1 VEVENAPE
9 TLRAG
14 GDFVLRTAHGKE
26 LQQAGARWSAKLGAW
41 TLPATQ
47 MHAQMVD
54 DMDLGLPS
62 LRASLVVAEGS
73 VDDDRLY
80 PFQREAAGRLA
91 VSPHGLLVCLSP
103 GLGKTAVAI
112 AAADACMTDQVVV
125 VAPASLLRTWERE
138 IHKWSKTHCEVY
150 VARGSMDYEAAGRAR
165 WIVTSWEWMTRHEK
179 EFGKGWPVWVLDES
193 VLVKS
198 RGSARF
204 KALDRLRKGIGRVW
218 LLSGNPTT
226 RYADDLW
233 AQLHLIWPRAFASY
247 WRFAERYTVVEDT
260 PWGKS
265 ITASRAGMNA
275 ARDNADLMLVVNQE
289 DVLDLPEY
297 LFEVIDVG
305 LTVPQALAYGTMKKE
320 FVAELENG
328 TEVIAANEVAKL
340 MKLQQIVSCWDG
352 HSSKR
357 DALVE
362 LIKTYEAP
370 YLVWTHFR
378 ATAVDLFTHLAAA
391 GVDVRFVT
399 GETPQEDRDEILER
413 FKNGGLDCLILSL
426 GVGKFGHTFTIAKT
440 VFYIDKTWAAD
451 DYFQSLHRVR
461 RIGLKHRPVVVT
473 IHAPHTTDDLVEDNL
488 EGKLGGI
495 SKMTKA
501 HLATLLKGLGR

>member
-1 VEVENAPE
+1 MESEFAPE

-14 GDFVLRTAHGKE
+14 GDFVIKTTHGKE
-26 LQQAGARWSAKLGAW
+26 LKQAGAHWSSKLGAW
-41 TLPATQ
+41 TLPATA
-47 MHAQMVD
+47 MNAKMVD
-54 DMDLGLPS
+54 DMDLGIPS
-62 LRASLVVAEGS
+62 LQATLVVPEGI
-73 VDDDRLY
+73 VDDARLY
-80 PFQREAAGRLA
+80 PYQREAAGRLA
-91 VSPHGLLVCLSP
+91 ATPHGLLVCLSP

-112 AAADACMTDQVVV
+112 AAADACTTDQIVA

-138 IHKWSKTHCEVY
+138 IHTWSKTHCEVY
-150 VARGSMDYEAAGRAR
+150 VARGPMDYDAAARSR

-179 EFGKGWPVWVLDES
+179 EFGKGWPIWVLDES

-198 RGSARF
+198 RKSARF
-204 KALDRLRKGIGRVW
+204 KTLDRLRKGIERVW

-233 AQLHLIWPRAFASY
+233 AQLHLIWPRAFPSY

-275 ARDNADLMLVVNQE
+275 AKDNSDLMLVVNQE

-305 LTVPQALAYGTMKKE
+305 LTASQALAYGTMKKE
-320 FVAELENG
+320 FIAELENG

-352 HSSKR
+352 HSAKR
-357 DALVE
+357 DAVVG
-362 LIKTYEAP
+362 LIDTYEAP
-370 YLVWTHFR
+370 YLIWTHFR
-378 ATAVDLFTHLAAA
+378 ETAADLFTHLAAA
-391 GVDVRFVT
+391 GVDVRMVT
-399 GETPQEDRDEILER
+399 GETPHDDRDAILER
-413 FKNGGLDCLILSL
+413 FKAGDLDCLILSL
-426 GVGKFGHTFTIAKT
+426 GVGKFGHTFTNTKT
-440 VFYIDKTWAAD
+440 VFYVDKTWAAD

-461 RIGLKHRPVVVT
+461 RIGLKHRPVVVS

-495 SKMTKA
+495 SKMTKS